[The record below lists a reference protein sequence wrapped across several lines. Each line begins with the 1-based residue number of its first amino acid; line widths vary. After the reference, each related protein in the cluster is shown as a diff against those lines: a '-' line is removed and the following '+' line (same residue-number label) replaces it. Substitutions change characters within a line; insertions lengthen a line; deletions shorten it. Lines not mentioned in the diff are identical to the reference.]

1 MAGKKPAKPMANQ
14 AVKQAVLDPAIYG
27 SLIKIYGSKDT
38 RCQCG
43 SCARE
48 IVKGMVREKGGAFY
62 CSTACAKNSI

>member
-1 MAGKKPAKPMANQ
+1 MASKKPAKPMANQ
-14 AVKQAVLDPAIYG
+14 VVKQVVLDPAIYG
-27 SLIKIYGSKDT
+27 SLIKIYGSKDA

-62 CSTACAKNSI
+62 CSTVCAKNSI

>member
-14 AVKQAVLDPAIYG
+14 VVKQVVLDPAIYG
-27 SLIKIYGSKDT
+27 SLIKIYGSKDA

-62 CSTACAKNSI
+62 CSTVCAKNSI

>member
-1 MAGKKPAKPMANQ
+1 MANKKPAKPIAGQ
-14 AVKQAVLDPAIYG
+14 SRTATVLDPAIYG
-27 SLIKIYGSKDT
+27 SLIKIYGSKDA

-62 CSTACAKNSI
+62 CSTVCAKNSN